1 MENKKKILFVIPA
14 LSNGGAERVVSKI
27 SSELAKHDYDVDILT
42 FYNTDK
48 DYFVNEKVFIHN
60 LSKGKLEDY
69 KKFGTLRRLKLI
81 RRKIQEINPDEI
93 FPFLDHVFIYVYI
106 ALFFTRFKKRVYYL
120 MRNNPK
126 FQGKKQRI
134 LTNFFNSFAK
144 KIIVQ
149 NKGQKAYLSKRKQ
162 RKTTVIPNPI
172 DEKYIKF
179 EKKFNDTP
187 KQLFSVGRL
196 EKQKNY
202 ELALNSFAHITKDYP
217 DLNYV
222 IFGQGSLK
230 EQLVDMCEKLNI
242 KDKVE
247 FRGFSSSFDEIYGQG
262 DIFVMSSIYEGMPNA
277 LAEAIAVG
285 VPVISTNC
293 EFGPD
298 DLVLDSQI
306 GVLVNDFTTNS
317 FTKELKNILDNYSY
331 YVSKSDYRKKIIYNN
346 YSLEKIVKLWIDI
359 L

>member
-1 MENKKKILFVIPA
+1 MENKKKILFVIPS

-27 SSELAKHDYDVDILT
+27 STELTKYDYDVNILK

-48 DYFVNEKVFIHN
+48 DYSVGEKVSIYN
-60 LSKGKLEDY
+60 LSNGNLEDY
-69 KKFGTLRRLKLI
+69 KKIGTLKRLKLI
-81 RRKIQEINPDEI
+81 RRKIKEINPDDI
-93 FPFLDHVFIYVYI
+93 FPFLDHVYIYVYT
-106 ALFFTRFKKRVYYL
+106 ALFFTRFKKMIYYS

-126 FQGKKQRI
+126 FQEKKQII
-134 LTNFFNSFAK
+134 LINFFNSFAK

-149 NKGQKAYLSKRKQ
+149 NQGQKEYFSKRKQ
-162 RKTTVIPNPI
+162 RKIIVIPNPI
-172 DEKYIKF
+172 DEKYLNF
-179 EKKFNDTP
+179 GKKFNVFP

-202 ELALNSFAHITKDYP
+202 ELALNSFAHIIKDYP
-217 DLNYV
+217 DLKYI
-222 IFGQGSLK
+222 IFGKGSLK
-230 EQLVDMCEKLNI
+230 EQLIDMCEKLNI

-247 FRGFSSSFDEIYGQG
+247 FKGFTSNFEDIYKQG

-293 EFGPD
+293 EFGPN
-298 DLVLDSQI
+298 DLILDSKVGI
-306 GVLVNDFTTNS
+306 LVNDFTIES
-317 FTKELKNILDNYSY
+317 FTKGLKSIIDNYGY
-331 YVSKSDYRKKIIYNN
+331 YVSKSDYRKKVIYDN
-346 YSLEKIVKLWIDI
+346 YSLEKIVRLWIDI